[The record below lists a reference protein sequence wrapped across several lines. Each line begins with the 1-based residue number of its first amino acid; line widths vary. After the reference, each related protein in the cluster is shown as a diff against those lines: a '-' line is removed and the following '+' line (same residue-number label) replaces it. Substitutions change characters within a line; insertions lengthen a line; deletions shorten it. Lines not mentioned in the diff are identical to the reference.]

1 MTSTNQVRSYAVE
14 QHLKLKGHCFFPFSE
29 ELNKQLAVL
38 LPKFPKTDATGIVDE
53 GRFREKI
60 PFGGKHAGKLMLDL
74 IKHMNVFLKQENT
87 LTVHHCINESS
98 FFILKCDI
106 KPRIRTNVA

>member
-1 MTSTNQVRSYAVE
+1 MKMTTNQVRSHAVE
-14 QHLKLKGHCFFPFSE
+14 QHLKLKGHCIVPLSE

-38 LPKFPKTDATGIVDE
+38 LPKFPTTDATGIVDE

-74 IKHMNVFLKQENT
+74 IEHMNVFLK
-87 LTVHHCINESS
+87 
-98 FFILKCDI
+98 
-106 KPRIRTNVA
+106 